1 MAVSSFKSK
10 LAFAFLQDIKKKFK
24 DKYSIEE
31 IMQAK
36 AYDLSAGFAEIFKN
50 QIVNMIWVLELLQ

>member
-1 MAVSSFKSK
+1 MAVSAFKSK

-36 AYDLSAGFAEIFKN
+36 SYDMSAGFA
-50 QIVNMIWVLELLQ
+50 